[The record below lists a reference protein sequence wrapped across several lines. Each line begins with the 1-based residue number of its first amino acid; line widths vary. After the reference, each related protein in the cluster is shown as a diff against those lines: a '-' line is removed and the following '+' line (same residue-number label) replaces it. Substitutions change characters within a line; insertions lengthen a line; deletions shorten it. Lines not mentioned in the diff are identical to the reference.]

1 MELADSFEQTAQ
13 AMLLTRGDLIKV
25 SRKTGQNIM
34 VLRTLVQQNPE
45 IRARYQELL
54 AAEMQEKGLHI
65 AERIIKMA
73 ELQEQAFG
81 GMIEDPTTGDM
92 VEHLQDPKMV
102 IELSKE
108 ISRLISEG
116 KGTNISTKAAVLL
129 ASKEDAKE
137 ILAGFLDS

>member
-13 AMLLTRGDLIKV
+13 AMLLTRGDLVKV

-45 IRARYQELL
+45 IRNRYQELL

-81 GMIEDPTTGDM
+81 GMIEDPDTGEM

-129 ASKEDAKE
+129 ASKEDARE

>member
-1 MELADSFEQTAQ
+1 MELANSFEQTAQ

-81 GMIEDPTTGDM
+81 GMIEDPTTGNM

>member
-1 MELADSFEQTAQ
+1 MELANSFEQTAQ

-81 GMIEDPTTGDM
+81 GMIEDPVTGVM

>member
-13 AMLLTRGDLIKV
+13 AMLLTRGDLVKV

-45 IRARYQELL
+45 IRNRYQELL
-54 AAEMQEKGLHI
+54 AEEMQEKGLHI

-81 GMIEDPTTGDM
+81 GMIEDPDTGEI

-102 IELSKE
+102 IDLSKE

-129 ASKEDAKE
+129 ASKEDARE

>member
-1 MELADSFEQTAQ
+1 MELANSFEQTAQ

>member
-1 MELADSFEQTAQ
+1 MELANSFEQTAQ
-13 AMLLTRGDLIKV
+13 AMLLTRGDLVKV

-81 GMIEDPTTGDM
+81 GMIEDPTTGNM

>member
-1 MELADSFEQTAQ
+1 MELANSFEQTAQ

-81 GMIEDPTTGDM
+81 GMIEDPTPGDM

>member
-13 AMLLTRGDLIKV
+13 AMLLTRGDLVKG

>member
-1 MELADSFEQTAQ
+1 MELANSFEQTAQ

-92 VEHLQDPKMV
+92 VEHHKTRRWSSNYLKK
-102 IELSKE
+102 L
-108 ISRLISEG
+108 
-116 KGTNISTKAAVLL
+116 AA
-129 ASKEDAKE
+129 
-137 ILAGFLDS
+137 

>member
-13 AMLLTRGDLIKV
+13 AMLLTRGDLVKV

-45 IRARYQELL
+45 IRNRYQELL

-81 GMIEDPTTGDM
+81 GMIENPDTGEM

-129 ASKEDAKE
+129 ASKEDARE